1 MKRNLKLFAI
11 FSVGYLFLLA
21 LGIIAFW
28 GLFNLKFTDSS
39 VLSNIFVW
47 SATLFAPITAFFI
60 FEGWRTQHNKSVERS
75 LAEQSSVNLNKI
87 KENLGQIYYA
97 MYLNKITHP
106 YFYPVS
112 DKVVPP
118 YVIDNI
124 LSFTKTATSCATHLD
139 KDLNRLSRKNNKLK
153 VVYEKYNDEFNNL
166 HRNLFYFVD
175 LKMQRKFPDLTQDQ
189 ADQKFVELYDHYHSF
204 SKACLELDTLL
215 DDIIFI

>member
-60 FEGWRTQHNKSVERS
+60 FEGWKTQHNKSVERS

-166 HRNLFYFVD
+166 HRNL
-175 LKMQRKFPDLTQDQ
+175 
-189 ADQKFVELYDHYHSF
+189 
-204 SKACLELDTLL
+204 
-215 DDIIFI
+215 